1 VKNPWKTGE
10 GVDGIEMYT
19 PFNQLL
25 KDAKDPNNLGFQLDF
40 SDVGS
45 CTAKGYPAKGC
56 IMALDVKKIFDSL
69 QTEFKAI
76 MGVKVNCANL
86 HAEWSCP
93 MLVLRAC
100 AAHACIFV
108 CWLAVAT

>member
-1 VKNPWKTGE
+1 MKNPWKADSKNE
-10 GVDGIEMYT
+10 IEMYT
-19 PFNQLL
+19 PFNRLL
-25 KDAKDPNNLGFQLDF
+25 RSAQDPDNLGFQLDF

-45 CTAKGYPAKGC
+45 CTAKHYPHKGC
-56 IMALDVKKIFDSL
+56 MMALDFKKIFDDL

-76 MGVKVNCANL
+76 MGVKVHCANL
-86 HAEWSCP
+86 VAEWSCP

-100 AAHACIFV
+100 AAHPCICV